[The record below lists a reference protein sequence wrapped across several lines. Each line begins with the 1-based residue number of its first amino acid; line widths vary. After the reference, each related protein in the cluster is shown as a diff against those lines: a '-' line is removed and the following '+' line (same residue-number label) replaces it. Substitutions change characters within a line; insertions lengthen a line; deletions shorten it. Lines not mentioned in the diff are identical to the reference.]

1 MQFFSGHDFTGH
13 RAGLYGAT
21 LLFLC
26 WLAGYAAFS
35 AHIAALKHIPA
46 QRADA
51 VIVLTG
57 GTGRIGMGLDMLAAG
72 QGRHLFITGVN
83 NQVDIPTIRRMWK
96 GDNPDLVTCCVTLG
110 HQAHNTHQNAAE
122 ARKWVAGVRDV
133 RSAYIVTSSYHIPR
147 ALLEFR
153 QALPGITLYPAPV
166 PYGTGP
172 DHDQKNFWHL
182 AFSEYNK
189 TLLTWLRV
197 MLTPK
202 RELDL

>member
-1 MQFFSGHDFTGH
+1 MHNISNL
-13 RAGLYGAT
+13 RAGLYGST
-21 LLFLC
+21 LVFLC

-35 AHIAALKHIPA
+35 AHISGLKFAPTEK
-46 QRADA
+46 ADA

-57 GTGRIGMGLDMLAAG
+57 GAGRIGMGLDMLAAR
-72 QGRHLFITGVN
+72 QGSHLFITGVN
-83 NQVDIPTIRRMWK
+83 NQVDMPTIMRMWR
-96 GDNPDLVTCCVTLG
+96 GDNTDIVTCCVTLG

-122 ARKWVAGVRDV
+122 ARKWVSGVRDV
-133 RSAYIVTSSYHIPR
+133 RSAYIVTSSYHMPR
-147 ALLEFR
+147 TILEFR

-189 TLLTWLRV
+189 TLLTWIRV
-197 MLTPK
+197 TLTPK

>member
-1 MQFFSGHDFTGH
+1 
-13 RAGLYGAT
+13 
-21 LLFLC
+21 
-26 WLAGYAAFS
+26 
-35 AHIAALKHIPA
+35 
-46 QRADA
+46 
-51 VIVLTG
+51 
-57 GTGRIGMGLDMLAAG
+57 
-72 QGRHLFITGVN
+72 
-83 NQVDIPTIRRMWK
+83 

-153 QALPGITLYPAPV
+153 QALPGLTLYPAPV
-166 PYGTGP
+166 PHRTGP

-197 MLTPK
+197 MLTPR